1 MKHAHT
7 ISALPNIPHT
17 EKGVIRDCAKRE
29 RNADTV
35 GQLSYVPKHGQWLGR
50 QVRVSRRRR
59 RRRRR
64 RPSIFRVR
72 MGAQSARSGMFLPGH
87 LPLSSSPHS
96 FYTISFSVLLVS
108 FLD

>member
-35 GQLSYVPKHGQWLGR
+35 GQPSYVPKRGPVDGLAGSS
-50 QVRVSRRRR
+50 VT
-59 RRRRR
+59 
-64 RPSIFRVR
+64 
-72 MGAQSARSGMFLPGH
+72 SAAEAEAEAVFY
-87 LPLSSSPHS
+87 LPLANGGAIGPDRYILAGLSTSL
-96 FYTISFSVLLVS
+96 FVS
-108 FLD
+108 LFFL